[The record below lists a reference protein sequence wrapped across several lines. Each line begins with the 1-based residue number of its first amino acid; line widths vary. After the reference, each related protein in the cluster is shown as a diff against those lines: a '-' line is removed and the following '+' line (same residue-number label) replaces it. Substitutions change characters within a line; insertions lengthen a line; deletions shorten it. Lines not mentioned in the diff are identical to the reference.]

1 MTKFIKELIKIPEVV
16 HKGDF
21 VLKLT
26 EGVTKPQQTVAD
38 YVVTDQLERCFD
50 DALKFIRSALD
61 ANTSKA
67 GYLHGSFGSGKSHFM
82 AILHLILHRDPAA
95 RSLAKLAGVID
106 RANQW
111 TEGKNFLLV
120 PYHMIG
126 AKNMEAGI
134 LGGYADFIRAKHPE
148 ASIPAIYLVD
158 DLFRD
163 AARLRRSMGDGPFF
177 DGLNATGGDSD
188 WGDLE
193 GDWNAERFEAAI
205 AAPPIP
211 ESDPNFAPSEP
222 RRELASALIKTYF
235 QSYENIRRSDREAY
249 VSLDSGLSVI
259 SQHAKSLGYDA
270 IILFLDELILWLA
283 SHAADLQFMHQEGQK
298 LSKLVEAQKAD
309 RPIPLV
315 SFVARQRDLGE
326 LVGENI
332 TGADRLNFSDAL
344 KHWEGRFHKITLEDR
359 NLPAIAEVRVLKPVS
374 DSAREELDA
383 AFEQTARIRQDVMN
397 TLLTT
402 KYNRDIFRQVYP
414 FSPALVDTLVG
425 VSSLLQRERTALKVM
440 MLLLVAQRDTLQL
453 GDIVPVGDLFDV
465 IAHGDEAF
473 NQEMAIQFE
482 NAKRLYHLKLLPLLE
497 TRHGIHKVDVDTLPF
512 DDQKAV
518 AFRTDD
524 RLIKTLLLAALVPGV
539 ESLKGLNAN
548 RLAALNHGT
557 IKTPVP
563 GKEGAEVLRRCRD
576 WAAEVG
582 EIKIGEEQAN
592 PSISLQL
599 SGVDT
604 ERIIEQ
610 ARHEDSQGNR
620 QRLVRRMLFEEMK
633 VSDADEFFLTHQ
645 FPWRNTERWCEIGFG
660 NIRTLPL
667 SSMEA
672 GGSEWKLLIDFPFD
686 EPGRS
691 PHDDLAQLQKYRD
704 ANPDGTRTLAWIPS
718 FFAGSA
724 QNELGMLVI
733 LEHIL
738 TGERFDGYASILP
751 FEDRPIAK
759 ALLENQRSQ
768 LRQRVRQHIEA
779 AYGIDRQSKGSID
792 TSHELHEHFDSLL
805 NDFDPQPPAAANLA
819 EALEKLLDQAMQ
831 RQFPAHPEFESPPK
845 GANLRKVY
853 EEVCRATQA
862 RDGRIEVDDRP
873 RRPLLRDIAQPL
885 QLGEM
890 HETVFL
896 LGQHWKNHFNPKV
909 VEAGGTATVGQLR
922 RWIDEP
928 NPMGL
933 PKDVQNTVMLVY
945 AQQTNRTFYE
955 HGAPV
960 KGEVSLTKLPDHLE
974 LRTWVGPPDEQWKKA
989 VDLAGSIFGLTP
1001 SKLLNASNVSKLAD
1015 DLKQLATTHQSAC
1028 RELCTS
1034 VTERLDKFGLDK
1046 DAAARRKTATA
1057 TLTLVDRIL
1066 AASDKDV
1073 VSVLAGA
1080 HLETSDTA
1088 MGKSLK
1094 TAAELVER
1102 IDATSWSVFEDI
1114 AELAGEHQH
1123 KANEIRQ
1130 QVCKAL
1136 EADEYA
1142 IALSSTLKQAQ
1153 AAAVRLLASV
1163 AKQMSV
1169 GSGQLAVGSGQWA
1182 AEGTPMTTQPAMGP
1196 ATLASPTSSGKRV
1209 VSQGAK
1215 ERLSVTEATKLFSS
1229 VTNELKKNP
1238 AHKLT
1243 ISWRIE
1249 E

>member
-1 MTKFIKELIKIPEVV
+1 MTFIKELIQIPEVV
-16 HKGDF
+16 HRGDF

-26 EGVTKPQQTVAD
+26 EGVTKPEQTVRD
-38 YVVTDQLERCFD
+38 YVVTDQLELCFD

-61 ANTSKA
+61 SNTSKA

-82 AILHLILHRDPAA
+82 AILHLILHRDSAA
-95 RSLAKLAGVID
+95 RSLTKLAPVID
-106 RANQW
+106 RANEW
-111 TEGKNFLLV
+111 TEGKKFLLV

-134 LGGYADFIRAKHPE
+134 LGGYADFIRERHPD

-163 AARLRRSMGDGPFF
+163 AKRLRESMGDQPFF
-177 DGLNATGGDSD
+177 DRLNAAGGDSD
-188 WGDLE
+188 WGELE

-211 ESDPNFAPSEP
+211 ESDPNYAPSEP
-222 RRELASALIKTYF
+222 RRELASTLIKTYF

-249 VSLDSGLSVI
+249 VSLDVGLSIV

-270 IILFLDELILWLA
+270 VILFLDELILWLA

-298 LSKLVEAQKAD
+298 LAKLVEAQSAD

-344 KHWEGRFHKITLEDR
+344 RHWEGRFHKITLEDR
-359 NLPAIAEVRVLKPVS
+359 NLPAIAAVRVLKPQS

-383 AFEQTARIRQDVMN
+383 AFEQTARIRQEVMN
-397 TLLTT
+397 TLLTS

-440 MLLLVAQRDTLQL
+440 MLLLVAQRDTLKL

-482 NAKRLYHLKLLPLLE
+482 NAKRLYHQKLLPLLE
-497 TRHGIHKVDVDTLPF
+497 SRNGIHKEEAEALPS
-512 DDQKAV
+512 DDQKV
-518 AFRTDD
+518 IAFQTDD

-563 GKEGAEVLRRCRD
+563 GKEGAEVLRRCRE

-592 PSISLQL
+592 PSISVQL

-620 QRLVRRMLFEEMK
+620 QRLVRRMLFEEMG
-633 VSDADEFFLTHQ
+633 VADADEFFLTHQ
-645 FPWRNTERWCEIGFG
+645 FAWRNTERWCEIGFG
-660 NIRTLPL
+660 NIRSLPL
-667 SSMEA
+667 SSLES
-672 GGSEWKLLIDFPFD
+672 GGNEWKLLIDFPFD
-686 EPGRS
+686 EPGHS
-691 PHDDLAQLQKYRD
+691 PHDDLAQLEKYRQ
-704 ANPDGTRTLAWIPS
+704 ANPGGTRTLAWIPS
-718 FFAGSA
+718 FFTASA

-738 TGERFDGYASILP
+738 IGERFDGYASILP

-779 AYGIDRQSKGSID
+779 AYGIDRQSKGSVD

-805 NDFDPQPPAAANLA
+805 PDFDPQPPAAANLA
-819 EALEKLLDQAMQ
+819 EALSKLLDQAMQ
-831 RQFPAHPEFESPPK
+831 RQFPAHPEFEMPPK
-845 GANLRKVY
+845 GANLRKVC
-853 EEVCRATQA
+853 EESCRATQA

-873 RRPLLRDIAQPL
+873 RRPLLRAIAQPL
-885 QLGEM
+885 QLGDM

-896 LGQHWKNHFNPKV
+896 LGQHWKGLLNPKV
-909 VEAGGTATVGQLR
+909 IEVGGMATVGQIR

-928 NPMGL
+928 EPMGL
-933 PKDVQNTVMLVY
+933 PKDVQNVVILVY

-955 HGAPV
+955 HGVPL
-960 KGEVSLTKLPDHLE
+960 KDDVSLTKLPDHLE

-989 VDLAGSIFGLTP
+989 VDLAGSVFGLAL
-1001 SKLLNASNVSKLAD
+1001 SKLLNASNVSKLAA
-1015 DLKQLATTHQSAC
+1015 DLNQLATTHQPAC
-1028 RELCTS
+1028 RELCNS
-1034 VTERLDKFGLDK
+1034 LNDRLDKFGLDK
-1046 DAAARRKTATA
+1046 DAAARRKTANA
-1057 TLTLVDRIL
+1057 ALTLCDRIL
-1066 AASDKDV
+1066 SASGNDV
-1073 VSVLAGA
+1073 IPVLADA

-1088 MGKSLK
+1088 MGTSLK

-1102 IDATSWSVFEDI
+1102 IDATNWSVFEDI
-1114 AELAGEHQH
+1114 SELAGEHQE
-1123 KANEIRQ
+1123 KANDIRT
-1130 QVCKAL
+1130 QVCEAL

-1142 IALSSTLKQAQ
+1142 IALAPTLKQAQ

-1163 AKQMSV
+1163 AKAKTPQPDPTV
-1169 GSGQLAVGSGQWA
+1169 GPNTGVKDPPEL
-1182 AEGTPMTTQPAMGP
+1182 PP
-1196 ATLASPTSSGKRV
+1196 GKRV
-1209 VSQGAK
+1209 VSEGQK
-1215 ERLSVTEATKLFSS
+1215 EQLAATEAT
-1229 VTNELKKNP
+1229 ELLSDIKNQMENS
-1238 AHKLT
+1238 ASRRLT
-1243 ISWRIE
+1243 INWRIDE
-1249 E
+1249 DTTQQ